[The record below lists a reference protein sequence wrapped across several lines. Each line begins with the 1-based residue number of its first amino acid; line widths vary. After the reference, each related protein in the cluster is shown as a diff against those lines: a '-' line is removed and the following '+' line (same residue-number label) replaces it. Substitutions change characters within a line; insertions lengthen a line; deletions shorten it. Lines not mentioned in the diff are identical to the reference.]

1 MVVAVYAVAGAG
13 LSVAPAVEALG
24 QSCIKVQNIHE
35 VVADP
40 QIIARGK
47 ILEQHHPVLGP
58 IRLPNLPFRFSDTD
72 ISPTRLAPPELGE
85 HNSEI
90 AADLG
95 FQDYTICE
103 MQRDGVLYA
112 EPATQPAPGT
122 AEPKEIS

>member
-1 MVVAVYAVAGAG
+1 M
-13 LSVAPAVEALG
+13 AVEALG
-24 QSCIKVQNIHE
+24 LSCTKVQNIDE

-40 QIIARGK
+40 QVIARGM

-72 ISPTRLAPPELGE
+72 ISPTRLAPELGE

-95 FQDYTICE
+95 FQDDTICE
-103 MQRDGVLYA
+103 MQREGVLYA

-122 AEPKEIS
+122 AEPKESS